1 MIQPP
6 ESGWVIGLMSGT
18 STDAVD
24 GVLVRFE
31 DGGRQLWA
39 CASASEPLPAAL
51 RQSLIA
57 LNRSG
62 INEIDRSQ
70 RAALELMRLHV
81 RVVDRLLVAS
91 GLTAAQVL
99 AMGVHGQTV
108 RHQPQAG
115 YTVQLNAPAHLAE
128 QTGIAVV
135 SDFRSR
141 DVAAGGQGA
150 PLIPAFHAC
159 VFGGPQPVAVL
170 NLGGMGNLSLL
181 PAQGSGKPV
190 LGFDTGPGNV
200 LLDAWIQHCQGLAFD
215 ADGQWAAQGRVLP
228 DLLDS
233 WLASEPYF
241 SAPLPKST
249 GRERFDLG
257 WLLKRLDTAA
267 ACRPEDVQR
276 TLVELTA
283 RSVRLGLDLWDQ
295 RPARLLVCGGGARN
309 RVLMQALQA
318 LLPSLSV
325 QATDAVGIPAQD
337 VEAFGFAWL
346 AWQFLRGLPGN
357 LPAVTG
363 ARGLRVLGSYT
374 PA

>member
-1 MIQPP
+1 MIATP

-24 GVLVRFE
+24 GVLVRFDE
-31 DGGRQLWA
+31 GGIRIQA
-39 CASASEPLPAAL
+39 QGSAGEPIPPSL
-51 RQSLIA
+51 RQTLIA

-62 INEIDRSQ
+62 PDELARSQ
-70 RAALELMRLHV
+70 RAALELMALHAQ
-81 RVVDRLLVAS
+81 VVERLLCAS
-91 GLTAAQVL
+91 GLKADQIL
-99 AMGVHGQTV
+99 ALGVHGQTV

-128 QTGIAVV
+128 QTGIAVI

-150 PLIPAFHAC
+150 PLIPAFHAAM
-159 VFGGPQPVAVL
+159 FGADKPVAVL
-170 NLGGMGNLSLL
+170 NLGGMANLSLL
-181 PAQGSGKPV
+181 SAKGSSGPV

-200 LLDAWIQHCQGLAFD
+200 LLDAWIHRCQGLGFD
-215 ADGQWAAQGRVLP
+215 ADGRWAAQGQVLP
-228 DLLDS
+228 ALLEA

-249 GRERFDLG
+249 GRERFDLD
-257 WLLKRLDTAA
+257 WLLGRLGTQGAQ
-267 ACRPEDVQR
+267 RPEDVQR

-283 RSVRLGLDLWDQ
+283 RSVQLGLSLWDQ

-309 RVLMQALQA
+309 PVLMQALQRLMPA
-318 LLPSLSV
+318 VPV
-325 QATDAVGIPAQD
+325 DATDAVGVPAQD

>member
-1 MIQPP
+1 VIQPP

>member
-1 MIQPP
+1 
-6 ESGWVIGLMSGT
+6 
-18 STDAVD
+18 
-24 GVLVRFE
+24 
-31 DGGRQLWA
+31 
-39 CASASEPLPAAL
+39 
-51 RQSLIA
+51 
-57 LNRSG
+57 
-62 INEIDRSQ
+62 
-70 RAALELMRLHV
+70 
-81 RVVDRLLVAS
+81 
-91 GLTAAQVL
+91 
-99 AMGVHGQTV
+99 
-108 RHQPQAG
+108 
-115 YTVQLNAPAHLAE
+115 
-128 QTGIAVV
+128 
-135 SDFRSR
+135 
-141 DVAAGGQGA
+141 
-150 PLIPAFHAC
+150 
-159 VFGGPQPVAVL
+159 
-170 NLGGMGNLSLL
+170 
-181 PAQGSGKPV
+181 
-190 LGFDTGPGNV
+190 
-200 LLDAWIQHCQGLAFD
+200 
-215 ADGQWAAQGRVLP
+215 
-228 DLLDS
+228 
-233 WLASEPYF
+233 
-241 SAPLPKST
+241 LPKST